1 MSAFFR
7 SHAVRAAAFLSL
19 LCVIA
24 GVATSFAAAQG
35 TSAQAFVEA
44 IYKPY
49 LNKDFKGVP
58 YSSAAGLRGYFEP
71 KLANAMLKDM
81 TAAAKGKEVGTL
93 DGDPFIDA
101 QDWEISN
108 LAISVKT
115 MGGDKASASVN
126 FTNLGQPKSISLDL
140 VKTRAGWRIADIVA
154 PSGSLRQLFKVK

>member
-7 SHAVRAAAFLSL
+7 SHAARAAALFLM

-24 GVATSFAAAQG
+24 GAAASFAAAQG
-35 TSAQAFVEA
+35 ASAQAFVEA

-58 YSSAAGLRGYFEP
+58 YSTAASLRSYFEP

-81 TAAAKGKEVGTL
+81 AAAAKRKEVGTL

-115 MGGDKASASVN
+115 VGDKASANVN
-126 FTNLGQPKSISLDL
+126 FTNLGQPKSVSLDL

>member
-1 MSAFFR
+1 MSALFK
-7 SHAVRAAAFLSL
+7 AARAAAVILM
-19 LCVIA
+19 LCAIA
-24 GVATSFAAAQG
+24 VSATRFAAAQDA
-35 TSAQAFVEA
+35 SAQAFVEA

-58 YSSAAGLRGYFEP
+58 YSTAAGLRRYFEP

-81 TAAAKGKEVGTL
+81 AAAAKRKEVGTL

-108 LAISVKT
+108 LAFSVKT
-115 MGGDKASASVN
+115 SGDKANAGVS
-126 FTNLGQPKSISLDL
+126 FTNLGQPKTISLDL